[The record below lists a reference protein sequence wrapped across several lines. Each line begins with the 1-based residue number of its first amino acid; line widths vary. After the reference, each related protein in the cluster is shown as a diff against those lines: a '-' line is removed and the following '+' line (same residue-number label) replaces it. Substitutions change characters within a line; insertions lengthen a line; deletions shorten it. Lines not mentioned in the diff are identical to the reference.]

1 MSKGIK
7 TFIKVIYYIFTFL
20 LGVLLA
26 VLLPNWFAYDISMNI
41 IVNSLKSANY
51 SDAMIIVGGYLDKDY
66 VYVERFDE
74 NSGIV
79 LFSAATLTYSNSNDS
94 KDDGT
99 KLHKAYAGFI
109 FGVADKYD
117 TIGNNDNKSKV
128 LITNNNDEKVDY
140 SFLDYDSDG
149 DKVIDS
155 SSTLTRKNFIYL
167 DFDEELIGSIKK
179 IEFIDKNGNTSITI
193 DKTLNYDE
201 QFFVDV
207 NDFLVEYNKDFESSA
222 LQALNDEFLAKDSS
236 YAISSTKGAGEISVR
251 RAIIIIISYFIVVY
265 IFADIALGKRYLIKF
280 FKWILVKVFKVK
292 FKEKPPKDDE
302 KRIEEIENK
311 KFGGD
316 FFSQVTISLDTTDAP
331 DLSGGVEVSYTK
343 DGDKISFSLSK
354 EGNYTATRRVKAGLY
369 VNPWINISKQYE
381 AVNMPL
387 KLIVDTYKID
397 ILIKIIKKERSE
409 DA

>member
-26 VLLPNWFAYDISMNI
+26 VLLQNWFAYDISMNI

-193 DKTLNYDE
+193 DKTLKYDE

-265 IFADIALGKRYLIKF
+265 IFADIALGKR
-280 FKWILVKVFKVK
+280 
-292 FKEKPPKDDE
+292 
-302 KRIEEIENK
+302 
-311 KFGGD
+311 
-316 FFSQVTISLDTTDAP
+316 
-331 DLSGGVEVSYTK
+331 
-343 DGDKISFSLSK
+343 
-354 EGNYTATRRVKAGLY
+354 
-369 VNPWINISKQYE
+369 
-381 AVNMPL
+381 
-387 KLIVDTYKID
+387 
-397 ILIKIIKKERSE
+397 
-409 DA
+409 